1 MITVAV
7 TTVIVWYTIIRYQN
21 VLRFDIDLH
30 MYINMMF

>member
-7 TTVIVWYTIIRYQN
+7 TTVILWYTIIQYQN
-21 VLRFDIDLH
+21 VLRFDIVLH

>member
-7 TTVIVWYTIIRYQN
+7 TTVIVWYTIIQFQN